1 MIRVLLLTIVFYSFQ
16 NSQELGSTGI
26 YVMISD
32 KDKNCPQKFMT
43 IDSKQAYC
51 VPKRPI
57 LDRSVF
63 ISVSEIKQLEK
74 RKYID
79 LYISVK
85 GMESLKNLVTNL
97 PNASF
102 ILVVEDKVVGVLKN
116 KDVVGRF
123 IRIDSDIFSKDI
135 DWVHDRLKKSNL

>member
-1 MIRVLLLTIVFYSFQ
+1 MIRVILFIIVSFSFQ
-16 NSQELGSTGI
+16 NSQEQSSTGF
-26 YVMISD
+26 YVMISE
-32 KDKNCPQKFMT
+32 KEKNCPQKFMT
-43 IDSKQAYC
+43 MDNKQAYC
-51 VPKRPI
+51 VPRKPI

-63 ISVSEIKQLEK
+63 VSVSEIRQLEK

-79 LYISVK
+79 LYLSTK

-123 IRIDSDIFSKDI
+123 IRIDSDILSKDI
-135 DWVHDRLKKSNL
+135 DWVHDHLKKSNL